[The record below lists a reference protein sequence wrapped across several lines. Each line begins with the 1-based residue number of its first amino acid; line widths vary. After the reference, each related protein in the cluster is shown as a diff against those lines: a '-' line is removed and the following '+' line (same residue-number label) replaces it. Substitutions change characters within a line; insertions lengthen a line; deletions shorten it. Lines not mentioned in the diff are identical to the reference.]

1 MFEWASR
8 IVICSTLDILVVSRL
23 ERVFRLAA
31 KRYASSLTLWLV
43 SAPLLISGLVFTE
56 LSAAWEP
63 EAVAKVLLAGV
74 IAQLAMGVVF
84 FIGSKTILH
93 PSRRESAGW
102 KEVVGLFVA
111 VGVVRG
117 FSIGHAVDALGVGP
131 TDYVTRVTTAVV
143 LIVFSFTVFAYSAQ
157 LWRGYRA
164 KRIQL
169 LTSIAVGER
178 TDALRGIASGE
189 YRPLALGDLEEDVL
203 KAREQTKSALA
214 SIRHRVQ
221 SRQLDPEGI
230 QEVFDAS
237 DSNWRELSHKAWV
250 AGLPNVPKISFLEL
264 WRTLASSKPIS
275 FIVLSSGPV
284 YGFARIFDEF
294 DIATAAVAALVW
306 LTAVL
311 GIAAAT
317 NNLAANYRGKNL
329 GGGVLILLAGF
340 LAIQAVAFLVGL
352 SVLEGFSAQLEI
364 VYVSLV
370 SSSVAFGLGL
380 PPALERSGQVVL
392 AQLERRLNNTA
403 IESLKAQGEM
413 FVLAQRIGGYLHS
426 EVRGDF
432 LRYSLALREALEK
445 GDYQEAEKILDQLDH
460 LVASINLEESEQ
472 SPIETLLAFLNNWSG
487 VIQITHNLDSMT
499 IEPDFQR
506 SVQALVMEAV
516 NNAVRHGQA
525 SWVSVKLSET
535 PDSLELEVDS
545 NSKSL
550 AKNPTQGL
558 GTKSLDRLAPG
569 SWSWEI
575 IEDGHVDA
583 FLKLR
588 ILLSK

>member
-1 MFEWASR
+1 MFEWALR
-8 IVICSTLDILVVSRL
+8 TGICFFLGIRVFSRL
-23 ERVFRLAA
+23 DRVFRLAA
-31 KRYASSLTLWLV
+31 KHYASSLILWLV
-43 SAPLLISGLVFTE
+43 SVPLLISGLVFTE
-56 LSAAWEP
+56 LSDAWQP
-63 EAVAKVLLAGV
+63 ESVVKVLLAGV

-102 KEVVGLFVA
+102 KEVISFFVV

-117 FSIGHAVDALGVGP
+117 FSIGYAVDALGVGP

-143 LIVFSFTVFAYSAQ
+143 LITFSFTVFAYSAQ
-157 LWRGYRA
+157 LWRDYRA
-164 KRIQL
+164 NRIQL
-169 LTSIAVGER
+169 LTSIALGER

-189 YRPLALGDLEEDVL
+189 YRPLALGDLEKDVL

-214 SIRHRVQ
+214 SIRQRVQ
-221 SRQLDPEGI
+221 SRQLDPAGI

-264 WRTLASSKPIS
+264 SRTLASSKPIS

-284 YGFARIFDEF
+284 YGLTRVFDAF
-294 DIATAAVAALVW
+294 DLGTAAIAAVIWLV
-306 LTAVL
+306 AVL

-317 NNLAANYRGKNL
+317 NNLAANYRGKYL
-329 GGGVLILLAGF
+329 DGGVLILLAGF
-340 LAIQAVAFLVGL
+340 IAIQAVAFLVGL
-352 SVLEGFSAQLEI
+352 SLLEGVSAQSEI

-392 AQLERRLNNTA
+392 AQLEQRLNNTA
-403 IESLKAQGEM
+403 LESLKAQGEM

-432 LRYSLALREALEK
+432 LRHSLALKESLEK
-445 GDYQEAEKILDQLDH
+445 SDYLEAEKILDQLDH
-460 LVASINLEESEQ
+460 LVSSINLEESEQ
-472 SPIETLLAFLNNWSG
+472 SPIETLLTFLNNWSG
-487 VIQITHNLDSMT
+487 VIQISHNLDS
-499 IEPDFQR
+499 IEIKPSLQR

-525 SWVSVKLSET
+525 SWVKVKLSENSN
-535 PDSLELEVDS
+535 SLELEVDS

-558 GTKSLDRLAPG
+558 GTQSLDRLAPG
-569 SWSWEI
+569 SWSWEL
-575 IEDGHVDA
+575 IEDEQVEA
-583 FLKLR
+583 LLKLK
-588 ILLSK
+588 ISLAK